1 MPSDETTRD
10 RRRTVERRVQS
21 VLQGLALLL
30 IAFMLNATVDLIRQ
44 QSRSDERMIR
54 IELQLSQLY
63 RSSDAARDIAGVT
76 REIAG
81 VSSRIDAVERSTAA
95 LAGRVD
101 GLERAVREPA
111 KGMSDGRR

>member
-1 MPSDETTRD
+1 MPNDDITRD
-10 RRRTVERRVQS
+10 RRRLIERRVQS

-30 IAFMLNATVDLIRQ
+30 IAFLLNSVVDLIRQ
-44 QSRSDERMIR
+44 TSRADERMIR

-63 RSSDAARDIAGVT
+63 RTSDAARDIAGVT

-95 LAGRVD
+95 LASRVD
-101 GLERAVREPA
+101 GIERAVRAPGKDA
-111 KGMSDGRR
+111 R